1 MSPYSCVISEKKQ
14 VYNRYTKQRF
24 LLRKKRSMKRSET
37 IFYEVHN
44 GLYVNLTNKCSCAC
58 TFCIRNSSNQVGNAN
73 TLWLDHDPSFK
84 EAKEALDAINLDL
97 YEEIV
102 FCGYGEP
109 TEALD
114 VLLKLAKEIKR
125 RSAIPIRINT
135 NGHGSLINKRNIIP
149 ELEGLIDAVSI
160 SLNAPAAE
168 KYYEL
173 TRSNF
178 GKESFDAVIVFAKE
192 VKKYIPSV
200 TLTTVSTT
208 LTSEEEKACK
218 RLCEELGVTYRIRA
232 WV

>member
-125 RSAIPIRINT
+125 RSATPIRINT

-208 LTSEEEKACK
+208 LTSEEEEACK

-232 WV
+232 WI

>member
-1 MSPYSCVISEKKQ
+1 M
-14 VYNRYTKQRF
+14 F
-24 LLRKKRSMKRSET
+24 
-37 IFYEVHN
+37 
-44 GLYVNLTNKCSCAC
+44 
-58 TFCIRNSSNQVGNAN
+58 
-73 TLWLDHDPSFK
+73 
-84 EAKEALDAINLDL
+84 
-97 YEEIV
+97 
-102 FCGYGEP
+102 
-109 TEALD
+109 
-114 VLLKLAKEIKR
+114 LLKLAKEIKR
-125 RSAIPIRINT
+125 RSATPIRINT

-208 LTSEEEKACK
+208 LTSEEEEACK
-218 RLCEELGVTYRIRA
+218 HLCEELGVTYRIRA